1 MELVSEIAGW
11 AIWATGCSLAVAAV
25 SQVCLSVAAEA
36 FRLMV
41 DKDTSDMGG
50 V

>member
-11 AIWATGCSLAVAAV
+11 IIWATGCSLVAAMI
-25 SQVCLSVAAEA
+25 SQVCMSVAVEA
-36 FRLMV
+36 FRLLC